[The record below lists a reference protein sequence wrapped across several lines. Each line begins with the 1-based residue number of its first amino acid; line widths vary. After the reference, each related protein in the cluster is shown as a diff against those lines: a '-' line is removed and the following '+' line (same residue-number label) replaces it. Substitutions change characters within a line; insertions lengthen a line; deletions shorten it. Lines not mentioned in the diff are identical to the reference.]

1 VQFDRQPHRRKASIL
16 LWVGIGALFSIPVA
30 RWAIF
35 EIDHQYANLAAGGL
49 ILLAVGSL
57 GLVWMWGASNVQR
70 VASLF
75 VVAVAAAAF
84 YGCFELKGFTGETLP
99 QFGWRSWLA
108 APKPTVDNA
117 RVDAD
122 SPQIEYAKNAQFLQF
137 LGSQRSGIVEEPSF
151 GTQWKEH
158 PPQLLWKKPIGAGWS
173 GFVVHRSLA
182 YTMYQD
188 ADDEVLAAFDLV
200 SGNLRW
206 SQRFPGRHY
215 EPLGGLGPRATPTL
229 FEDLLLSQTATGTV
243 VCCNAVSG
251 EVLWTQDVLKM
262 GFATQGESEELIK
275 WGRSASPLVVKKS
288 DRAQVIVPMGG
299 KANSETP
306 ITLVSMELRT
316 GNVLW
321 KQGTAQVGYA
331 SPALIRV
338 GTDQQIVSVNENNVT
353 GHDLLDGKVLWTTDW
368 VSHSNSDAC
377 ASQPVSLE
385 DGRILLGKGY
395 AQGSK
400 MIRLERA
407 SGDSSSN
414 SQSWSVATLWQ
425 SSRVLKTKFTNAIYY
440 DKRLYAL
447 SDGVLE
453 CVEPEDG
460 KRIWRGG
467 RFGQGQLLVVNGM
480 LLVSAEDGRIVLAK
494 CEEGAVVYEQPILDG
509 VTWNYPAV
517 AGPFLLVRNGTE
529 MACLY
534 SPAQQASQVVLNT
547 DTVQ

>member
-1 VQFDRQPHRRKASIL
+1 MQSDRQPHRRKASIL
-16 LWVGIGALFSIPVA
+16 LWVGIGALLAIPVA

-35 EIDHQYANLAAGGL
+35 EIDHQYANIAAGGL
-49 ILLAVGSL
+49 ILLAAGSL
-57 GLVWMWGASNVQR
+57 GLVWLRVASNVQR
-70 VASLF
+70 VASCV
-75 VVAVAAAAF
+75 VVAIAAAAF

-108 APKPTVDNA
+108 TPKATVDNTN
-117 RVDAD
+117 VDAN
-122 SPQIEYAKNAQFLQF
+122 SPQIEYARNAQFLQF
-137 LGSQRSGIVEEPSF
+137 LGSQRSGIIEEPSF

-173 GFVVHRSLA
+173 GFVVQRSLA

-188 ADDEVLAAFDLV
+188 DDDEVLAAFDLV

-229 FEDLLLSQTATGTV
+229 YEDLVLSQTATGTV
-243 VCCNAVSG
+243 VCCNAISG
-251 EVLWTQDVLKM
+251 DVLWTQDILKM
-262 GFATQGESEELIK
+262 GFATQGESEALIK
-275 WGRSASPLVVKKS
+275 WGRSASPLVVKAS
-288 DRAQVIVPMGG
+288 DRVQVIVPMGG
-299 KANSETP
+299 NVDSETP
-306 ITLVSMELRT
+306 ITLVSMELRS

-321 KQGTAQVGYA
+321 KQGTAQIGYA
-331 SPALIRV
+331 SPALIRI

-353 GHDLLDGKVLWTTDW
+353 GHDLSDGKVLWTTDW
-368 VSHSNSDAC
+368 ISRSNADAC

-400 MIRLERA
+400 MIRVERA
-407 SGDSSSN
+407 TGDTPGDSQN
-414 SQSWSVATLWQ
+414 WSVSTLWQ
-425 SSRVLKTKFTNAIYY
+425 SARVLKTKFTNAIHY

-453 CVEPEDG
+453 CVDPGDG

-494 CEEGAVVYEQPILDG
+494 RDDGSVVYEQQILDG

-534 SPAQQASQVVLNT
+534 SPAQQASQVELNT

>member
-1 VQFDRQPHRRKASIL
+1 
-16 LWVGIGALFSIPVA
+16 
-30 RWAIF
+30 
-35 EIDHQYANLAAGGL
+35 
-49 ILLAVGSL
+49 
-57 GLVWMWGASNVQR
+57 
-70 VASLF
+70 
-75 VVAVAAAAF
+75 
-84 YGCFELKGFTGETLP
+84 
-99 QFGWRSWLA
+99 
-108 APKPTVDNA
+108 
-117 RVDAD
+117 
-122 SPQIEYAKNAQFLQF
+122 
-137 LGSQRSGIVEEPSF
+137 
-151 GTQWKEH
+151 
-158 PPQLLWKKPIGAGWS
+158 
-173 GFVVHRSLA
+173 
-182 YTMYQD
+182 
-188 ADDEVLAAFDLV
+188 
-200 SGNLRW
+200 
-206 SQRFPGRHY
+206 
-215 EPLGGLGPRATPTL
+215 
-229 FEDLLLSQTATGTV
+229 
-243 VCCNAVSG
+243 
-251 EVLWTQDVLKM
+251 
-262 GFATQGESEELIK
+262 
-275 WGRSASPLVVKKS
+275 
-288 DRAQVIVPMGG
+288 MGG

-321 KQGTAQVGYA
+321 KQGTAQIGYA
-331 SPALIRV
+331 SPVLIRV
-338 GTDQQIVSVNENNVT
+338 GTDQHIVSVNENNVT

-453 CVEPEDG
+453 CVDPEDG

-494 CEEGAVVYEQPILDG
+494 CEDGAVVYEQQILDG